1 MHALIYVSEE
11 TARLE
16 PDELMALLR
25 ASRARNRELG
35 VTGLLAYRDGQFM
48 QILEGEQ
55 ADVREIYGSIAQDPR
70 HQQVHPV
77 WDEAIEMRE
86 FAAWPMAFRFLS
98 DAQVD
103 RLPHF
108 EQALNDGFAGST
120 LRGQPAMARSLMLA
134 LRDVF

>member
-11 TARLE
+11 AARLE
-16 PDELMALLR
+16 PDELMTLLR

-35 VTGLLAYRDGQFM
+35 VTGLLAYREGQFM

-55 ADVREIYGSIAQDPR
+55 ADIRQVYGSIEQDPR
-70 HQQVHPV
+70 HRQVHRV
-77 WDEAIEMRE
+77 WDDAIEVRE

-108 EQALNDGFAGST
+108 EKALNDGFAGAM
-120 LRGQPAMARSLMLA
+120 LRDQPAMARSLMLA